1 MIHWCAVELP
11 GAGVS
16 RNSLADAPPAERV
29 GRLLAS
35 PTGVLIILPL
45 LVIGAG
51 VVVMLLGRRA
61 TSDAS
66 EGMARR
72 QLAAQATDVQ
82 RDVAFAL
89 DQADSLL
96 DSLRVLADPAL
107 PIEEVAIRMRDMQL
121 GRPGIANVSIA
132 YPNGVMRGS
141 FLDPESGE
149 LRVQESI
156 PDGAATK
163 RQNYSFASGL
173 PQPVDTTRTNYD
185 PRTRPHYVAA
195 EKEKARVWLPPR
207 TFFTSKKTGLTVT
220 EPVYGGDGALR
231 AVTTV
236 DFDVS
241 ELSAFISRPPFQGA
255 RTVMFA
261 ADGTILAFPSVPMP
275 EVAVKENR
283 LLKAEDYKDPAL
295 TALFAS
301 LDTIGGKQLRF
312 FTVHAAD
319 GQYLASVA
327 PVGGKRAGISAPLDW
342 YLATL
347 VPERVLLGP
356 TRRLEKQSL
365 IASAGAL
372 AIALGVALM
381 FAWNLVRMR
390 KAVGAA
396 REAARSAEARAREF
410 GSYRL
415 VARLGVGGMGEV
427 WRAEHRLLAREA
439 AIKLVR
445 PEMVRDPRVAPKVR
459 ERFRR
464 EAQTL
469 ASMKSTHTIA
479 LYDYGTTDD
488 GTFYYVMELLDG
500 VDLDKLVREHG
511 AQPAARVIKLLIQ
524 ACQSLAE
531 AHEAGLLH
539 RDIKP
544 ANLFVCRVA
553 DEVDVLKVLDF
564 GIVHTMND
572 PVVDAVEAISIIPE
586 QIVTPSGRLTIVG
599 AVVGTP
605 GYIPPEQAFGHK
617 IDGRS
622 DLYALACVAWWLLTA
637 NEVYARAREES
648 ETIRAHVQDPL
659 PALRPKVRGWLP
671 PELEDLIVACLAKWP
686 DQRPRDAREMIQR
699 LRAIEIPAEHAW
711 TDAKAASW
719 WGAYKP
725 TSVQTL
731 TPEAATSV
739 APRTIMPANLDGVPI
754 ESSPRTIRAKRAPAA
769 GPPTMPAD
777 GASSLGPPTMPA
789 DGASSIGPPTMPG
802 DGASL
807 GPPTMPG
814 DGASLG
820 PPPMPG
826 FGPPTMPDSE
836 PAKKP

>member
-1 MIHWCAVELP
+1 M
-11 GAGVS
+11 S
-16 RNSLADAPPAERV
+16 RSSLADAQPAERV

-35 PTGVLIILPL
+35 PLGVLIILPL

-72 QLAAQATDVQ
+72 QLAAQASDVQ

-89 DQADSLL
+89 DQADTLL
-96 DSLRVLADPAL
+96 DSLRALADPTL
-107 PIEEVAIRMRDMQL
+107 PIADVAIRMRDMQL
-121 GRPGIANVSIA
+121 GRPGIANVSIGF
-132 YPNGVMRGS
+132 PNGLMRGS
-141 FLDPESGE
+141 FLDEASHE

-156 PDGAATK
+156 PGDPWTK
-163 RQNYSFASGL
+163 RQNYSFASGA
-173 PQPVDTTRTNYD
+173 PAQVDTALTKYD
-185 PRTRPHYVAA
+185 PRTRPHYILA
-195 EKEKARVWLPPR
+195 EKEKGRVWMPPR
-207 TFFTSKKTGLTVT
+207 TFFTSRKTGLTVT
-220 EPVYGGDGALR
+220 EPVFGADGALR

-241 ELSAFISRPPFQGA
+241 ELSAYISRPPFEGA

-261 ADGTILAFPSVPMP
+261 SDGTILAFPSVPMP

-283 LLKAEDYKDPAL
+283 LLRHEDYKDPAL

-301 LDTIGGKQLRF
+301 LGTVSATQLRF
-312 FTVHAAD
+312 FMVQAID
-319 GQYLASVA
+319 GEYLASVA
-327 PVGGKRAGISAPLDW
+327 PVGGKRAGIAAPLDW

-347 VPERVLLGP
+347 VPERILLGP
-356 TRRLEKQSL
+356 TRKLEKQSL
-365 IASAGAL
+365 AASAGAL

-390 KAVGAA
+390 KAVGVA
-396 REAARSAEARAREF
+396 RERARSAEARAREL

-445 PEMVRDPRVAPKVR
+445 PEALRDPMYAPKVR

-469 ASMKSTHTIA
+469 ASMRSQHTIA

-488 GTFYYVMELLDG
+488 GTFFYVMELLDG
-500 VDLDKLVREHG
+500 VDLDNLVREQG
-511 AQPAARVIKLLIQ
+511 SQPAARVIRLLIQ

-572 PVVDAVEAISIIPE
+572 PVDSVQTVALEPAGL
-586 QIVTPSGRLTIVG
+586 VTPSGRLTMVG
-599 AVVGTP
+599 SVVGTP
-605 GYIPPEQAFGHK
+605 GYIPPEQAFGMK

-637 NEVYARAREES
+637 SEVYSRTMEEND
-648 ETIRAHVQDPL
+648 TIRAHVTEPV
-659 PALRPKVRGWLP
+659 PALRPKVKGWLP
-671 PELEDLIVACLAKWP
+671 KELEDAILSCLAKDP
-686 DQRPRDAREMIQR
+686 EDRPADARELIKR

-711 TDAKAASW
+711 SDDRATSW
-719 WGAYKP
+719 WHNYKP
-725 TSVQTL
+725 SSVATL
-731 TPEAATSV
+731 EPDAATSM
-739 APRTIMPANLDGVPI
+739 APRTIMPANLDSARGGPPPMPSAAAPTIPSLVR
-754 ESSPRTIRAKRAPAA
+754 SPKADAGPPPMPGAGPPTMPGA

-777 GASSLGPPTMPA
+777 GAPESDAGPPAMPP
-789 DGASSIGPPTMPG
+789 DLPTMRG
-802 DGASL
+802 
-807 GPPTMPG
+807 
-814 DGASLG
+814 
-820 PPPMPG
+820 
-826 FGPPTMPDSE
+826 
-836 PAKKP
+836 

>member
-1 MIHWCAVELP
+1 M
-11 GAGVS
+11 
-16 RNSLADAPPAERV
+16 
-29 GRLLAS
+29 
-35 PTGVLIILPL
+35 LIILPV

-96 DSLRVLADPAL
+96 DSLRVLADPSL
-107 PIEEVAIRMRDMQL
+107 PMPEVAIRMRDMQL
-121 GRPGIANVSIA
+121 GRPGVANVSIGF
-132 YPNGVMRGS
+132 PSGVMRGS
-141 FLDPESGE
+141 FFDEASRE

-156 PDGAATK
+156 PSDGAWTK
-163 RQNYSFASGL
+163 RQNYSFTSGA
-173 PQPVDTTRTNYD
+173 PNPVDSTLTKYD
-185 PRTRPHYVAA
+185 PRTRPHYVLA
-195 EKEKARVWLPPR
+195 EKEKSRVWMPPR

-220 EPVYGGDGALR
+220 EPVYGPDGALR

-241 ELSAFISRPPFQGA
+241 ELSAFVSRPPFEGA

-261 ADGTILAFPSVPMP
+261 SDGTILAFPSVPMP
-275 EVAVKENR
+275 DIAIKENR
-283 LLKAEDYKDPAL
+283 LLRHEDFKDPAL
-295 TALFAS
+295 TALFNS
-301 LDTIGGKQLRF
+301 LGAIGAKELRF
-312 FTVHAAD
+312 FTVTASD
-319 GQYLASVA
+319 GDYLASVA
-327 PVGGKRAGISAPLDW
+327 PIAGKRAGIAAPLDW

-356 TRRLEKQSL
+356 TRKLERQSL
-365 IASAGAL
+365 VASAGAL

-381 FAWNLVRMR
+381 FAWNLLRMR
-390 KAVGAA
+390 RAVTTA
-396 REAARSAEARAREF
+396 REQARTAEMRAREL

-415 VARLGVGGMGEV
+415 VARLGIGGMGEV

-445 PEMVRDPRVAPKVR
+445 PEALRDPMYAPKIR

-469 ASMKSTHTIA
+469 ASMRSQHTIA
-479 LYDYGTTDD
+479 LYDYGNTDD
-488 GTFYYVMELLDG
+488 GTFFYVMELLDG
-500 VDLDKLVREHG
+500 VDLDKLVREQG
-511 AQPAARVIKLLIQ
+511 SQPAARVIRLLIQ

-544 ANLFVCRVA
+544 ANLFVCRIA

-572 PVVDAVEAISIIPE
+572 PIDSVQTVALEPASL
-586 QIVTPSGRLTIVG
+586 VTPSGRLTMVG

-605 GYIPPEQAFGHK
+605 GYIPPEQAFGMK

-637 NEVYARAREES
+637 TEVYSRAVEEHD
-648 ETIRAHVQDPL
+648 TIRAHVSEPV
-659 PALRPKVRGWLP
+659 PALRPKVSGWLP
-671 PELEDLIVACLAKWP
+671 PDLEAVILSCLAKAP
-686 DQRPRDAREMIQR
+686 EDRPADARELIKR
-699 LRAIEIPAEHAW
+699 LRAIDVPAEHAW
-711 TDAKAASW
+711 TDDKATSW
-719 WGAYKP
+719 WVNFKP
-725 TSVQTL
+725 SNATTL
-731 TPEAATSV
+731 QPDAATSI
-739 APRTIMPANLDGVPI
+739 APRTIMPANLDDSRGAGAPPLPAMQATSAGKHASI
-754 ESSPRTIRAKRAPAA
+754 QALADRSAKRDAGPPAMPSFGPPTIPGDSGPPSIPSLVRPVMPAAAAAVTSGPPTMPADGGALSVSSLDPPAMPA

-777 GASSLGPPTMPA
+777 G
-789 DGASSIGPPTMPG
+789 GALS
-802 DGASL
+802 A
-807 GPPTMPG
+807 
-814 DGASLG
+814 AKLG
-820 PPPMPG
+820 PPPMP
-826 FGPPTMPDSE
+826 TDDE
-836 PAKKP
+836 